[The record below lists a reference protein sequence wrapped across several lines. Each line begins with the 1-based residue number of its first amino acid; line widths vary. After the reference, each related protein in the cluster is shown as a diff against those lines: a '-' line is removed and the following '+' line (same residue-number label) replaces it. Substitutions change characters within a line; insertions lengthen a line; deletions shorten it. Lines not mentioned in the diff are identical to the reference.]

1 MKKLTNLLTALFLLS
16 VVSSAQPHVM
26 ATLENETA
34 KFNTLIQSENI
45 VEIRT
50 DIYEAIYNIEYQQ
63 PLVVEY
69 TVFCKPDSPTYERDG
84 ISFKA
89 YPGLKSSSS
98 SDYKDNVYDKGHMA
112 PANTF
117 ACKEEWLKET
127 FSYAN
132 CALQHQGLN
141 RGTWAALER
150 FERNL
155 AGIYD
160 DIDVHIEIFFSDKWT
175 TNSDPAR
182 IPSSFVKSISYQ
194 ESDGKWKTLSFDFP
208 NEDTTGKSFWEFQI
222 K

>member
-1 MKKLTNLLTALFLLS
+1 MRKITNLILLLLINITTLAQGNAKD
-16 VVSSAQPHVM
+16 VVEV
-26 ATLENETA
+26 
-34 KFNTLIQSENI
+34 K
-45 VEIRT
+45 T
-50 DIYEAIYNIEYQQ
+50 DIYEVLYNVKYQQ
-63 PLVVEY
+63 PILVKYEI
-69 TVFCKPDSPTYERDG
+69 FCKPDSPTYERDG

-89 YPGLKSSSS
+89 YPGLAGSSS

-117 ACKEEWLKET
+117 ACTEKWLKET

-155 AGIYD
+155 AGVYQGIT
-160 DIDVHIEIFFSDKWT
+160 VHIEIYFSDKWT

-182 IPSSFVKSISYQ
+182 IPSNFVKVITWNQNGKEKSI
-194 ESDGKWKTLSFDFP
+194 SFDFP
-208 NEDTTGKSFWEFQI
+208 NEDTTGKSFWQFQI

>member
-16 VVSSAQPHVM
+16 VVSSAQTHVM

-89 YPGLKSSSS
+89 YPGQHLK
-98 SDYKDNVYDKGHMA
+98 D
-112 PANTF
+112 
-117 ACKEEWLKET
+117 LKE
-127 FSYAN
+127 
-132 CALQHQGLN
+132 
-141 RGTWAALER
+141 
-150 FERNL
+150 
-155 AGIYD
+155 I
-160 DIDVHIEIFFSDKWT
+160 
-175 TNSDPAR
+175 
-182 IPSSFVKSISYQ
+182 
-194 ESDGKWKTLSFDFP
+194 
-208 NEDTTGKSFWEFQI
+208 
-222 K
+222 

>member
-1 MKKLTNLLTALFLLS
+1 MNKFLLS
-16 VVSSAQPHVM
+16 ISCLLLFSFSSLGQI
-26 ATLENETA
+26 
-34 KFNTLIQSENI
+34 K
-45 VEIRT
+45 EIKT
-50 DIYEAIYNIEYQQ
+50 DIYTAIYNEEYQQ

-69 TVFCKPDSPTYERDG
+69 TIFCKPDLHTYERAG

-89 YPGLKSSSS
+89 YPGLNGSSN
-98 SDYKDNVYDKGHMA
+98 SDYTNNVYDKGHLA
-112 PANTF
+112 PASTF
-117 ACKEEWLKET
+117 ACSEEWLEET

-155 AGIYD
+155 AGVYD
-160 DIDVHIEIFFSDKWT
+160 DIQVRVDVFFSNKWT

-182 IPSSFVKSISYQ
+182 IPSSFVKSITWT
-194 ESDGKWKTLSFDFP
+194 EDGKERTISFDFP
-208 NEDTTGKSFWEFQI
+208 NEDTSGRSFWEFQI

>member
-1 MKKLTNLLTALFLLS
+1 MRKIINLILLLLINITTLAQGNAKD
-16 VVSSAQPHVM
+16 VVEV
-26 ATLENETA
+26 
-34 KFNTLIQSENI
+34 K
-45 VEIRT
+45 T
-50 DIYEAIYNIEYQQ
+50 DIYEVLYNVKYQQ
-63 PLVVEY
+63 PILVKYEI
-69 TVFCKPDSPTYERDG
+69 FCKPDSPTYERDG

-89 YPGLKSSSS
+89 YPGLAGSSS

-117 ACKEEWLKET
+117 ACTEKWLKET

-155 AGIYD
+155 AGVYQGIT
-160 DIDVHIEIFFSDKWT
+160 VHIEIYFSDKWT

-182 IPSSFVKSISYQ
+182 IPSNFVKVITWNQNGKEKSI
-194 ESDGKWKTLSFDFP
+194 SFDFP
-208 NEDTTGKSFWEFQI
+208 NEDTTGKSFWQFQI

>member
-1 MKKLTNLLTALFLLS
+1 MRKLISIIFC
-16 VVSSAQPHVM
+16 
-26 ATLENETA
+26 
-34 KFNTLIQSENI
+34 LIFFNI
-45 VEIRT
+45 VTFAQTKEIKT
-50 DIYEAIYNIEYQQ
+50 DIYTSIYNEEYQQ
-63 PLVVEY
+63 PMIVEY
-69 TVFCKPDSPTYERDG
+69 TIFCKPESPTYDRDG

-89 YPGLKSSSS
+89 YPGLNGSSS
-98 SDYKDNVYDKGHMA
+98 SDYSGNVYDKGHMA

-117 ACKEEWLKET
+117 ACSKEWLKET

-160 DIDVHIEIFFSDKWT
+160 DIEVVIEIYFSDKWT

-182 IPSSFVKSISYQ
+182 IPSNFVKSISYL
-194 ESDGKWKTLSFDFP
+194 ETNGKRKTLSFDFP
-208 NEDTTGKSFWEFQI
+208 NEDTTGKSFWQFQI

>member
-1 MKKLTNLLTALFLLS
+1 MKNILNLLIFL
-16 VVSSAQPHVM
+16 VGINCISAQQYPR
-26 ATLENETA
+26 TTIET
-34 KFNTLIQSENI
+34 
-45 VEIRT
+45 EIFT
-50 DIYEAIYNIEYQQ
+50 SIFDESYQQ
-63 PLVVEY
+63 PVMVKY
-69 TVFCKPDSPTYERDG
+69 TIFCNPSSPTYERDG

-89 YPGLKSSSS
+89 YPGLKASSS
-98 SDYKDNVYDKGHMA
+98 SDYKANVYDKGHMA

-117 ACKEEWLKET
+117 ACKKDWLVQT

-155 AGIYD
+155 AGVYD
-160 DIDVHIEIFFSDKWT
+160 EVQVHIEIFFSDKWT

-182 IPSSFVKSISYQ
+182 IPSSFVKSITWT
-194 ESDGKWKTLSFDFP
+194 ENGKEKSISFDFP

>member
-1 MKKLTNLLTALFLLS
+1 MKTFNNILISIILS
-16 VVSSAQPHVM
+16 ITSLSLYAQD
-26 ATLENETA
+26 
-34 KFNTLIQSENI
+34 KNI
-45 VEIRT
+45 VSIRT
-50 DIYEAIYNIEYQQ
+50 DIYEVIYNIEYQQ

-69 TVFCKPDSPTYERDG
+69 TIFCKPESPSYERDG
-84 ISFKA
+84 ISFKS
-89 YPGLKSSSS
+89 YPGLNASSSP
-98 SDYKDNVYDKGHMA
+98 DYVGNIYDKGHMA

-117 ACKEEWLKET
+117 ACKKDWLVQT

-155 AGIYD
+155 AGIYQ
-160 DIDVHIEIFFSDKWT
+160 DINVHIEIFFSDKWT
-175 TNSDPAR
+175 SNSDPAR

-194 ESDGKWKTLSFDFP
+194 EDNGKWKTLSFDFP
-208 NEDTTGKSFWEFQI
+208 NEDTTGRSFWEFLI